1 MASLTGFGHFAGGLA
16 QGIQG
21 GSQMALSWAG
31 LQQRQQQL
39 EMQKQQQE
47 FENDFKTLSAVV
59 PLMDPKKFSSKTVDS
74 ASNTFLQILGKHTDI
89 SGIEFPT
96 IEDRKL
102 EEKLQAEA
110 SKDLTSILQNGMKQ
124 GYPASQIMQ
133 ELNQKMLEYPDKI
146 RDAIKEQEALKNIQ
160 ETVKQYGTE
169 KKEAATTERAESTQE
184 AIAQRT
190 AETLKETKRHNLAIE
205 KARAQ
210 SEKRLS
216 TARTK
221 AESAS
226 NRKMNIAYRAAGVL
240 PDIKTEDLTPEQAQ
254 AILKNYQGMNIL
266 EALLLGGGGNIGGG
280 LGGIQE
286 FDPETGE
293 FK

>member
-1 MASLTGFGHFAGGLA
+1 MASLSGFGTFAGGLA
-16 QGIQG
+16 QGFQG
-21 GSQMALSWAG
+21 GAQTALTWAG
-31 LQQRQQQL
+31 LHQRQQQI
-39 EMQKQQQE
+39 EMQRQQQE

-59 PLMDPKKFSSKTVDS
+59 PLMDPKKFSGKTVDS
-74 ASNTFLQILGKHTDI
+74 ASKTFLEILSKHTDV

-102 EEKLQAEA
+102 EEKLQSEA

-124 GYPASQIMQ
+124 GYPASHIMQ
-133 ELNQKMLEYPDKI
+133 ELSQKMLEYPDKI
-146 RDAIKEQEALKNIQ
+146 KDALKEQEALKNIQ
-160 ETVKQYGTE
+160 ETVKQYGE
-169 KKEAATTERAESTQE
+169 EQKAETAQE
-184 AIAQRT
+184 AIGQRV
-190 AETLKETKRHNLAIE
+190 AKTLEETKRHHQAIE
-205 KARAQ
+205 KARAV

-216 TARTK
+216 AARDK
-221 AESAS
+221 IESAS

-254 AILKNYQGMNIL
+254 AILKNYQGMNLL
-266 EALLLGGGGNIGGG
+266 EAILLGGAGAGVAGG

-286 FDPETGE
+286 FNPETGE